1 MPAEGTRSNAPRYSG
16 SGALQFAA
24 TAAVI
29 RAERYRD
36 HAAQLRQMAEADVA
50 PSIRRQLLKLAGQ
63 FEAIAAIAS
72 DRLVRNRN

>member
-1 MPAEGTRSNAPRYSG
+1 MPRDIRA
-16 SGALQFAA
+16 SGALQFAV

>member
-1 MPAEGTRSNAPRYSG
+1 MPRDIRA
-16 SGALQFAA
+16 SGALQFAV

-50 PSIRRQLLKLAGQ
+50 PSICRHLLKLAEQ